1 MRISVAIPT
10 YRRAWSLPM
19 ALDSLLRQ
27 SRRPDEVLV
36 VLKPSGDGSE
46 EVLRRYEGDLPLRVA
61 VQRWGKLR
69 GGRRDGDKALPGR
82 RRALPGRRRRGGRA
96 LDREV

>member
-19 ALDSLLRQ
+19 ALDSLLRR

-46 EVLRRYEGDLPLRVA
+46 EVLRRYEGDLPPEGRCAALGER
-61 VQRWGKLR
+61 R
-69 GGRRDGDKALPGR
+69 GGRRDGD
-82 RRALPGRRRRGGRA
+82 
-96 LDREV
+96 